1 MMPNPGHKP
10 PGSGDRAHRPAILSQ
25 QKKVANWDEIAPP
38 APITSPLALPQVT
51 DDELQRYADL
61 VYRKTGI
68 RISPQKKTLLSNRLR
83 RRLRETG
90 ISSYSEYYDYLTKL
104 PSRHPEWD
112 AFLQEITT
120 HETYLFRDELQ
131 WQWFRKKFLAEV
143 ANRQRGPMKTLRIW
157 SAACSTGDEAFTAAC
172 CIAAELPDVASWRI
186 TILGTDIGVGAVEQA
201 RTATFGER
209 AMRLVPDDLKR
220 RFFEKLP
227 NAEVWRA
234 KPILTQMTTFR
245 QHNLMEPLPE
255 RPFDLIFLKNVLIY
269 FDMGSK
275 KVVLNNVLTL
285 LQPGGYL
292 VVGAAEG
299 VGDLLSGMTRLQ
311 PWLYQKPQESGTR
324 AVAADVSQSRQT
336 FRAPLDLK
344 R

>member
-1 MMPNPGHKP
+1 MIRDPAQKQHS
-10 PGSGDRAHRPAILSQ
+10 SGNRG
-25 QKKVANWDEIAPP
+25 EPP
-38 APITSPLALPQVT
+38 AALTQTNKETSWDQMAPVPPITSPLTLPQVT
-51 DDELQRYADL
+51 DTELQRYADL

-90 ISSYSEYYDYLTKL
+90 IASYSEYYDYLTKL
-104 PSRHPEWD
+104 PPRHPEWD

-131 WQWFRKKFLAEV
+131 WQWFRKKFLADV
-143 ANRQRGPMKTLRIW
+143 AKAQRGAVKTLRIW

-172 CIAAELPDVASWRI
+172 CIAAELPDLPNWRI
-186 TILGTDIGVGAVEQA
+186 TILGTDIGLGAVEQA

-234 KPILTQMTTFR
+234 KPILTKMTNFR
-245 QHNLMEPLPE
+245 QHNLMDPLPE

-269 FDMGSK
+269 FDAGSK
-275 KVVLNNVLTL
+275 KVVLNNVLKV

-311 PWLYQKPQESGTR
+311 PWLFQKPQPSSTGSVTTSVSPSRGSLASSLDR
-324 AVAADVSQSRQT
+324 AH
-336 FRAPLDLK
+336 
-344 R
+344 

>member
-1 MMPNPGHKP
+1 MMPDPAHKQPGGGNRP
-10 PGSGDRAHRPAILSQ
+10 VRPAALPS
-25 QKKVANWDEIAPP
+25 QKKVTTWDQVIPP
-38 APITSPLALPQVT
+38 SPITSSLVLPQVT
-51 DDELQRYADL
+51 DAELQRYADL

-90 ISSYSEYYDYLTKL
+90 IASYSEYYDYLTRL
-104 PSRHPEWD
+104 PPRHPEWD

-131 WQWFRKKFLAEV
+131 WQWFRKKFLAEM
-143 ANRQRGPMKTLRIW
+143 ASRQRGPAKTLRIW

-172 CIAAELPDVASWRI
+172 CIAAELPDLARWRI
-186 TILGTDIGVGAVEQA
+186 TILGTDIGAGAVEQA

-234 KPILTQMTTFR
+234 KPILTKMTTFR

>member
-1 MMPNPGHKP
+1 MDRYQPLPSRVQGRSAEP
-10 PGSGDRAHRPAILSQ
+10 PQRAAATSGRPKSWSEVVPPVPALSS
-25 QKKVANWDEIAPP
+25 I
-38 APITSPLALPQVT
+38 ALPQVS
-51 DDELQRYADL
+51 DAELQRYADL

-83 RRLRETG
+83 RRLKETG
-90 ISSYSEYYDYLTKL
+90 INSYAEYYEYLTKL
-104 PSRHPEWD
+104 PPRHPEWD

-131 WQWFRKKFLAEV
+131 WQWFRKVFLPEMASL
-143 ANRQRGPMKTLRIW
+143 RRGPLKTLRIW

-172 CIAAELPDVASWRI
+172 CIAAELPDLPAWKI
-186 TILGTDIGVGAVEQA
+186 TILGTDIGSGAIEQA

-209 AMRLVPDDLKR
+209 AMRLVPEDFKR

-234 KPILTQMTTFR
+234 KPILTQWTTFR
-245 QHNLMEPLPE
+245 QHNLMDPLPE

-269 FDMGSK
+269 FDSGSK
-275 KVVLNNVLTL
+275 RVVLEHVVKVLR
-285 LQPGGYL
+285 PGGYL

-299 VGDLLSGMTRLQ
+299 VADLVPGMQRLQ
-311 PWLYQKPQESGTR
+311 PWLYRKPQESEEPAKISAKALFTQR
-324 AVAADVSQSRQT
+324 
-336 FRAPLDLK
+336 
-344 R
+344 

>member
-1 MMPNPGHKP
+1 
-10 PGSGDRAHRPAILSQ
+10 
-25 QKKVANWDEIAPP
+25 
-38 APITSPLALPQVT
+38 
-51 DDELQRYADL
+51 
-61 VYRKTGI
+61 
-68 RISPQKKTLLSNRLR
+68 
-83 RRLRETG
+83 
-90 ISSYSEYYDYLTKL
+90 
-104 PSRHPEWD
+104 
-112 AFLQEITT
+112 
-120 HETYLFRDELQ
+120 
-131 WQWFRKKFLAEV
+131 
-143 ANRQRGPMKTLRIW
+143 
-157 SAACSTGDEAFTAAC
+157 
-172 CIAAELPDVASWRI
+172 
-186 TILGTDIGVGAVEQA
+186 
-201 RTATFGER
+201 
-209 AMRLVPDDLKR
+209 MRLVPDDLKR

-234 KPILTQMTTFR
+234 KPILTKMTTFR